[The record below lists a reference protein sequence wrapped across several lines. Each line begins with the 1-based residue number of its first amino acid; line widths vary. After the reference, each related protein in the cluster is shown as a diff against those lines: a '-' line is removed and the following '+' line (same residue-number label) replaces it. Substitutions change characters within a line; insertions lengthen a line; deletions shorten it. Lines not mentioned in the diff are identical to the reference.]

1 MKVRGR
7 EIVMKMRLAFV
18 VAIALSTSCIVP
30 AKAQVVLDLS
40 LITCKQL
47 LDSNAERQALIGS
60 WLSGYFSASK
70 NLNVLDTR
78 YVARNTKV
86 VGNYCRT
93 HKSDTV
99 MNAMQ
104 KNWR

>member
-1 MKVRGR
+1 MKRNI
-7 EIVMKMRLAFV
+7 IVSCCVLLF
-18 VAIALSTSCIVP
+18 TSIVP
-30 AKAQVVLDLS
+30 ASAQVVIDLS

-47 LDSNAERQALIGS
+47 LDSDAERQALISS
-60 WLSGYFSASK
+60 WMSGYFSATK
-70 NLNVLDTR
+70 NLNELDFR
-78 YVARNTKV
+78 YVKRNAKV
-86 VGNYCRT
+86 VGGYCKT

>member
-1 MKVRGR
+1 MKLSIF
-7 EIVMKMRLAFV
+7 IVATAAF
-18 VAIALSTSCIVP
+18 IAMNSASR
-30 AKAQVVLDLS
+30 AQVVVDLS

-47 LDSNAERQALIGS
+47 LESDPDRQMLISS
-60 WLSGYFSASK
+60 WMSGYFSAAK
-70 NLNVLDTR
+70 NLSTVDFR
-78 YVARNTKV
+78 YLERNGKV
-86 VGNYCRT
+86 IGKYCKA

>member
-1 MKVRGR
+1 MKRN
-7 EIVMKMRLAFV
+7 V
-18 VAIALSTSCIVP
+18 VIAIAWALTFTSIAP

-47 LDSNAERQALIGS
+47 LDSDADRQALIGS
-60 WLSGYFSASK
+60 WMSGYFSASK
-70 NLNVLDTR
+70 NISTLDFR
-78 YVARNTKV
+78 YVKRHRTV
-86 VGNYCRT
+86 VGNYCKT

-99 MNAMQ
+99 MSAMQ

>member
-1 MKVRGR
+1 MKLGFFACMT
-7 EIVMKMRLAFV
+7 IL
-18 VAIALSTSCIVP
+18 VAAMAAP
-30 AKAQVVLDLS
+30 ATAEVTIDLS

-47 LDSNAERQALIGS
+47 LAAERERQIFISS
-60 WLSGYFSASK
+60 WMAGYFSASK
-70 NLNVLDTR
+70 NLSVVDFR
-78 YVARNTKV
+78 YAERNRKV
-86 VGNYCRT
+86 IGNYCKT